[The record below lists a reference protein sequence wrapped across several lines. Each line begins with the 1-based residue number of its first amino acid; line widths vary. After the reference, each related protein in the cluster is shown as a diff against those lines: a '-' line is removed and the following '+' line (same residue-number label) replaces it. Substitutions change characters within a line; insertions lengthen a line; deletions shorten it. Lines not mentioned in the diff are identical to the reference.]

1 MYLLDTDHV
10 SLYQQGNPSIGRR
23 LQQLPPNQ
31 IATTIITYE
40 EQVAGR
46 LAAVRKVR
54 SGSERVNAYF
64 WLQRTM
70 EFYCRMPVLPFDAAA
85 ATILQQL
92 ISLKLRIGTQDL
104 LIAAIALANDMML
117 LTRNRRDFQKVPSLS
132 LPDWSLPMD

>member
-46 LAAVRKVR
+46 LAVVRKVR

-132 LPDWSLPMD
+132 LADWSLPMD

>member
-46 LAAVRKVR
+46 LAVVRKVR
-54 SGSERVNAYF
+54 SGSKRVNAYF

-117 LTRNRRDFQKVPSLS
+117 STRNRRDFQKVPSLS
-132 LPDWSLPMD
+132 LADWSLPMD